1 MQLHATRLLGN
12 RALAENVVEEALIR
26 LWRNREVLTNRKG
39 SLCGWL
45 LPVVHN
51 MAIDRI
57 RIREARPRE
66 VAESPNHQPVSR
78 DQSDTVVAA
87 LIVHAALDILSADH
101 RAVLEQ
107 VYDGTWT
114 RSPMFWVY
122 QRAP

>member
-26 LWRNREVLTNRKG
+26 LW
-39 SLCGWL
+39 
-45 LPVVHN
+45 
-51 MAIDRI
+51 I

-87 LIVHAALDILSADH
+87 LIVHAALDTLSADH

-114 RSPMFWVY
+114 RAPTFWVY
-122 QRAP
+122 RRAP